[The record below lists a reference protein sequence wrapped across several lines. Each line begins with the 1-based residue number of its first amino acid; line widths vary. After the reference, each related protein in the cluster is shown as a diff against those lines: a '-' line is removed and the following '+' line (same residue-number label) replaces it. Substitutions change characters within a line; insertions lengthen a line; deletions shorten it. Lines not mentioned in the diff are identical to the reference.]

1 MSELLGVVTAEALIT
16 TLFHLLS
23 FLSPNTPFMP
33 SGDPTVSDLL
43 LFPGKEG
50 QPIKAVSE
58 HCVSN
63 KFGYTETEQQERNVV
78 IFLY

>member
-1 MSELLGVVTAEALIT
+1 MSQPLGVVTAEALIRT
-16 TLFHLLS
+16 PLHLLS
-23 FLSPNTPFMP
+23 FLSLNTPFRVL
-33 SGDPTVSDLL
+33 GDPTVSDLL

-50 QPIKAVSE
+50 HPIKAVSE
-58 HCVSN
+58 HCVSE